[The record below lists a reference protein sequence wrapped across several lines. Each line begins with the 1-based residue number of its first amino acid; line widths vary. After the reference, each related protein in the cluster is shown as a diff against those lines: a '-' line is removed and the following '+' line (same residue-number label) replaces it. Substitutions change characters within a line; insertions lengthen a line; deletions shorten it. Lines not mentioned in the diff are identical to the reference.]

1 MSEPPRAKQKSA
13 QKIDVPVGLSADES
27 LHALREWMAANKIP
41 VNVDAS
47 AGETVEAISATLL
60 KTSKAMRAMK
70 KNSDDLKR
78 ELEEFTARKV
88 EHDDA
93 ESDVRRVM
101 VDLEQ
106 QIASN
111 AQVVSEN
118 EELKQTIKQLEEN
131 FSRRAED
138 EQALVS
144 RVAELESQLGD
155 ARSVSEERESA
166 QARIDQLTVELESLR
181 DTSACPP
188 GEASAADMSRS
199 LAEAEKTKSSLREDY
214 DILRDEYDKLV
225 RSVTTKEA
233 YEKKSQ
239 ELLIAQEELEKLS
252 EELTAAKKQI
262 ESLQEKVES
271 SKGAVD
277 ELGKCQ
283 SKMRAMAEQ
292 HQKAQADLDT
302 LLNQYEEKVKLALA
316 ATEASTENVCD
327 CTDECLAQSAK
338 LRSNLQKQADALRQ
352 RTFDAEVKFEE
363 QKDRC
368 DEIDRQHIETKGLL
382 RQQAELTEA
391 TQQTLEEERQ
401 LREKKC
407 PKPIECPEPETCPT
421 CEECASPAA
430 PSEDDLLQDEQP
442 MNVELAE
449 QKTSSDAES
458 TPVVEDS
465 TTDEI
470 EVDAKV
476 DETPVT
482 DTATDESVFDT
493 SNDEHV
499 TEKLGEQ
506 PQIEEPVT
514 VEETKEV
521 DEEVDEE
528 VNEEVNDEMTVSA
541 GSADKTA
548 AKDSSV
554 EEEGIDTGLIQDLDW
569 NEEDVDKIAQ
579 EQESKSSQFYDTRGK
594 PSGFD
599 MIRSIFGRA
608 WTFVSP
614 FMMFIVNVVTRVMDG
629 ILQRAWKTKHGN
641 KLLSFMELCDETFTS
656 VAVKVDSIMGTA
668 LASNKDLIT
677 FGVNATI
684 FGPPIVLTLILMRVV
699 SLLLGGDAKN
709 LRTQGKWKGPP
720 PRSAAPP
727 SHPNQPDSPRRRDV
741 PPLQHADAATHY
753 NAGNALAPPV
763 MMAPPM
769 GTAPT
774 GIPSPVES
782 PRANGVPQYAPTFG
796 NPYAP
801 MSNPPPHMADLPTQV
816 PHAGEPFGT
825 HQSGVTNGIPRSMSL
840 TDHDGQSMEEIANDA
855 PDSEAAATNAP
866 FVMMGNPAT
875 NKPIVPQWQRAPP
888 AAAPP
893 QVSAPPSAPPM
904 SNTLAPNMGGGRG
917 RGPPPGRGYPGR
929 GPPPGRGRGRG
940 PPGRGTPPGS
950 RGPPPPFAP
959 RPPQDSHEV

>member
-1 MSEPPRAKQKSA
+1 MSEPPRAKQKAA

-41 VNVDAS
+41 VSVDAS
-47 AGETVEAISATLL
+47 AGETVEAVSATLL

-70 KNSDDLKR
+70 KNGDDLKR
-78 ELEEFTARKV
+78 ELEEFMARKV
-88 EHDDA
+88 AHDEA
-93 ESDVRRVM
+93 EIDDRRVM
-101 VDLEQ
+101 VDLEK

-111 AQVVSEN
+111 AQIISEN
-118 EELKQTIKQLEEN
+118 EELKQKINALEED
-131 FSRRAED
+131 FSRRGED

-144 RVAELESQLGD
+144 RLAELEGELGD
-155 ARSVSEERESA
+155 ARGVSEEHMSA
-166 QARIDQLTVELESLR
+166 QARIDELTAELESLR

-188 GEASAADMSRS
+188 GVASAADMSRS

-214 DILRDEYDKLV
+214 DLLRDEYDKLV

-233 YEKKSQ
+233 YDKQSE
-239 ELLIAQEELEKLS
+239 ELLLAQEEIEKLS
-252 EELTAAKKQI
+252 EELAAATKQV
-262 ESLQEKVES
+262 ESLQGKVES
-271 SKGAVD
+271 SKEAVD

-283 SKMRAMAEQ
+283 SKLRTMKEQ
-292 HQKAQADLDT
+292 HEKVQADLDA
-302 LLNQYEEKVKLALA
+302 LLTQYNEKVLALA
-316 ATEASTENVCD
+316 ATEASTENECD
-327 CTDECLAQSAK
+327 CTDTCLAQSAK

-352 RTFDAEVKFEE
+352 RTFDAEVKLDE

-368 DEIDRQHIETKGLL
+368 DEIDRQHGETKRLL
-382 RQQAELTEA
+382 REQTELTEA
-391 TQQTLEEERQ
+391 TKETLDEERQ

-407 PKPIECPEPETCPT
+407 PKPIECPEPETCPK
-421 CEECASPAA
+421 CEESASTAA
-430 PSEDDLLQDEQP
+430 PSEEDSLQHEKA
-442 MNVELAE
+442 MNVESTE
-449 QKTSSDAES
+449 QTSSDAES
-458 TPVVEDS
+458 TAVVEDP
-465 TTDEI
+465 TTDEV
-470 EVDAKV
+470 EVDTKV
-476 DETPVT
+476 DDTPVM
-482 DTATDESVFDT
+482 DTTTDESVFDT
-493 SNDEHV
+493 SNDEEQV
-499 TEKLGEQ
+499 TEELGEQ

-521 DEEVDEE
+521 ADDEISVPEGSMDE
-528 VNEEVNDEMTVSA
+528 
-541 GSADKTA
+541 TA
-548 AKDSSV
+548 ATDSSID
-554 EEEGIDTGLIQDLDW
+554 EQMIDTGLIQDLDW
-569 NEEDVDKIAQ
+569 NEEDAKITH
-579 EQESKSSQFYDTRGK
+579 EQESKSSQFYDTRGN

-599 MIRSIFGRA
+599 MIRSSFGRA

-614 FMMFIVNVVTRVMDG
+614 FVMFIINFVTRVMEG
-629 ILQRAWKTKHGN
+629 ILHQAWKTKHGN

-699 SLLLGGDAKN
+699 SVLLGGGAKN
-709 LRTQGKWKGPP
+709 SGTQGKWKGPP
-720 PRSAAPP
+720 PRSAAPL

-753 NAGNALAPPV
+753 NTGNALAPPV

-769 GTAPT
+769 GAGPT

-782 PRANGVPQYAPTFG
+782 PRANGVSQYAPTFG
-796 NPYAP
+796 NPYAS

-840 TDHDGQSMEEIANDA
+840 TDHGGQSMEEMANDT

-893 QVSAPPSAPPM
+893 QLSAPPSAPPM
-904 SNTLAPNMGGGRG
+904 SNALAPNMSGGRG

-940 PPGRGTPPGS
+940 PPGRGPPPGS